1 MMKTDLVAKPEQHLA
16 PAHPQPNTAEMQ
28 IPFPM
33 TGVRVAC
40 DGGGGALG
48 HPRVWLTLDEATRQV
63 RCSYCSRLYVEDK
76 GDEHEHEA

>member
-1 MMKTDLVAKPEQHLA
+1 MTKTDLVAKPEQHLA
-16 PAHPQPNTAEMQ
+16 PAHPQPNTSEMQ